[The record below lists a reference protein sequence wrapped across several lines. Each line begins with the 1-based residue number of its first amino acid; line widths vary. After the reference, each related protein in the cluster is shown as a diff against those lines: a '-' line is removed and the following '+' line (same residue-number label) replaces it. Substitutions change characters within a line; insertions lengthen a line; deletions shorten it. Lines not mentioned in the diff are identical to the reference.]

1 MASPASTPASTPT
14 RTHVTNI
21 VKLMT
26 RPPSSLRYDAPASLP
41 PHRCTRSASSPFAPA
56 GRTRAQAPLAGGG
69 SRRRPVAVL
78 PHQEGGEHLDR
89 SPVQGA
95 VVDHHLHGGARQ
107 RPRSGEHTSELQSP
121 PPLPLPPPPPPL
133 PPPRPA
139 ARVPPRPRRP
149 PGAPGGSRPLGAGGG
164 PPRGSAAVSPP
175 GGGGV
180 PPSPAGPG
188 GGVVYPPAR
197 GGARAPQ

>member
-26 RPPSSLRYDAPASLP
+26 LPPSSPRYDAPASLP

-95 VVDHHLHGGARQ
+95 VIEIGRASCR
-107 RPRSGEHTSELQSP
+107 E
-121 PPLPLPPPPPPL
+121 
-133 PPPRPA
+133 
-139 ARVPPRPRRP
+139 
-149 PGAPGGSRPLGAGGG
+149 
-164 PPRGSAAVSPP
+164 
-175 GGGGV
+175 
-180 PPSPAGPG
+180 
-188 GGVVYPPAR
+188 R
-197 GGARAPQ
+197 GGAAVVAGTRAGDHRKW

>member
-95 VVDHHLHGGARQ
+95 VVDHHLHGGARE
-107 RPRSGEHTSELQSP
+107 RPDP
-121 PPLPLPPPPPPL
+121 PCGCGGAHDDVHSSQPTTQ
-133 PPPRPA
+133 PRPL
-139 ARVPPRPRRP
+139 RGTRPHRHDVGR
-149 PGAPGGSRPLGAGGG
+149 
-164 PPRGSAAVSPP
+164 
-175 GGGGV
+175 
-180 PPSPAGPG
+180 
-188 GGVVYPPAR
+188 
-197 GGARAPQ
+197 